1 VGIAVPILFGG
12 NISKSKVAQLELQSW
27 SEKKQNEEQK
37 IEQFIRQKKNEL
49 EKYQEAITYYNQ
61 YGKKLSDEII
71 KVANAS
77 YKQGEIDF
85 FQYIQ
90 SLENATN
97 IQVEYLDNVL
107 LFNKTQLDSQYIN
120 IQNSL

>member
-1 VGIAVPILFGG
+1 L
-12 NISKSKVAQLELQSW
+12 NNKETRTK
-27 SEKKQNEEQK
+27 K

-49 EKYQEAITYYNQ
+49 AKYQEAITYYNEF
-61 YGKKLSDEII
+61 GKKLSDEII
-71 KVANAS
+71 KVANSS

-90 SLENATN
+90 SLENATS

-107 LFNKTQLDSQYIN
+107 QFNKTQLDSQYLN
-120 IQNSL
+120 F

>member
-1 VGIAVPILFGG
+1 LLFRFFFSG
-12 NISKSKVAQLELQSW
+12 NISKVAQLELQSW
-27 SEKKQNEEQK
+27 EQQKQNEEQK

-49 EKYQEAITYYNQ
+49 AKYQEAITYYNEF
-61 YGKKLSDEII
+61 GKKLSDEII
-71 KVANAS
+71 KVANSS

-90 SLENATN
+90 SLENATS

-107 LFNKTQLDSQYIN
+107 QFNKTQLDSQYLN
-120 IQNSL
+120 F